1 MQFSSILRSVIAAT
15 TALGFVACSGG
26 DGGNSAAPAAAGV
39 PPTGGAPPAP
49 SGPAF
54 ATGVFESAS
63 NFEDRCQVVR
73 TGTDI
78 EGNSFPDQ
86 PGSTTIEKFWLRSWT
101 NETYLFFDEVVDRN
115 PNDFGSRTDYF
126 AVLRTTATTASGEDK
141 DDFHFSQPTT
151 EFLERR
157 NSAPRAGYGARLRAF
172 STTPPRDYRVL
183 YTEPGSP
190 ASASVLGTV
199 NLQRGTRILTVDG
212 IDLVNGGANQSELD
226 ALDNGLFPRTVG
238 ETHTFTVQD
247 PGSSSTRSITLTSA
261 NIAQAPVNRTF
272 VLNTPTGDV
281 GYILFNTFSPN
292 ASEEAIADA
301 ITLLD
306 NANVTDLVL
315 DLRYNGGGLL
325 AVASQLSYMI
335 AGPSRTSGRTF
346 ELLQFNGKSGNRN
359 PVTGEVNS
367 PIPFFDSGLGFS
379 LVNGAALNDLDLP
392 RVFILSTEGTC
403 SASEAVI
410 NALNGIDVEVVLI
423 GDTTCGK
430 PFGFYPTDNCGETYF
445 TIQFQGV
452 NDKGFGAYTDGFIPG
467 NSVAAFGERQPG
479 CQVAD
484 DLSEELG
491 DPNEALLAA
500 ALQFREDGTCPTPL
514 ATAVGNAAAQSAN
527 ASKAQG
533 SGLATR
539 DTELSEEEDFI
550 VNTRDLS
557 MPF

>member
-1 MQFSSILRSVIAAT
+1 MRQISSSPATFVLGIAFLVLA
-15 TALGFVACSGG
+15 ACSGG
-26 DGGNSAAPAAAGV
+26 DGGSTPPPAA
-39 PPTGGAPPAP
+39 GGPPAGGP
-49 SGPAF
+49 PPPPGPAF

-126 AVLRTTATTASGEDK
+126 SVLRTTATTASGEDK

-151 EFLERR
+151 DFLERR
-157 NSAPRAGYGARLRAF
+157 NSAPSAGYGARLLAL

-183 YTEPGSP
+183 FTEPNSP

-199 NLQRGTRILTVDG
+199 NLQRGTRILAVDG
-212 IDLVNGGANQSELD
+212 IDLVNGGTNQAELD
-226 ALDNGLFPRTVG
+226 TLDNGLFPRTVG

-247 PGSSSTRSITLTSA
+247 PGTTSTRSITMTSA
-261 NIAQAPVNRTF
+261 NISQAPVNRTL

-281 GYILFNTFSPN
+281 GYILFNTFSPIS
-292 ASEEAIADA
+292 SEEAIADA

-325 AVASQLSYMI
+325 AVASQLSYMV
-335 AGPSRTSGRTF
+335 AGPSRTTGRTF

-359 PVTGEVNS
+359 PVTGEVNN

-392 RVFILSTEGTC
+392 RVFILSTERTC

-410 NALNGIDVEVVLI
+410 NALNGIDVEVILI

-467 NSVAAFGERQPG
+467 NSISSFGVRQPG
-479 CQVAD
+479 CRIAD
-484 DLSEELG
+484 DLSRELG

-514 ATAVGNAAAQSAN
+514 ATAVGKADAQSD
-527 ASKAQG
+527 STGKSQDER
-533 SGLATR
+533 LATR